1 MEQYIAHCRK
11 GKVTLGKQRI
21 NSSLIVRFLQLHS
34 GEIPLAFLANLEAS
48 FKLNIGFWTYGIGTV
63 CDCDSTPGAHPSA
76 NNIVKNI
83 QNSATDSNIMTDT
96 NVSHQ
101 VRRGKPREEG
111 EGAMRWG
118 SALQVASALSVPLAL
133 TRNISNRKLAT
144 LVLLI
149 R

>member
-21 NSSLIVRFLQLHS
+21 NSSLIVRYLQLHS

-63 CDCDSTPGAHPSA
+63 CDCDSTPRAHPSA

-83 QNSATDSNIMTDT
+83 QNSATDSNIMTK
-96 NVSHQ
+96 
-101 VRRGKPREEG
+101 RGRKG
-111 EGAMRWG
+111 EGTIG
-118 SALQVASALSVPLAL
+118 LYLQMCVIKSPAQ
-133 TRNISNRKLAT
+133 
-144 LVLLI
+144 
-149 R
+149 